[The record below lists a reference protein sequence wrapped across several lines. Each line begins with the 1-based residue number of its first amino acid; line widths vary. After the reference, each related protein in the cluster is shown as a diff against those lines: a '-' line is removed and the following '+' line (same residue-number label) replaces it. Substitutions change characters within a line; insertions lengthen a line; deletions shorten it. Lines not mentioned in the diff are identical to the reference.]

1 MKLCV
6 SSYIKNGYV
15 HIPLLKIKYVYILI
29 LETSNMQKYLTVYE
43 IQIWEYLLLGVDKTH
58 PIIILY
64 LCAYNSMS
72 YHLVSTIVYIVV
84 SSWIS
89 LHECACGTLVL
100 PKMLTCNILNY
111 LTRSR
116 CGVWTRWLPK
126 WKQ

>member
-84 SSWIS
+84 SS
-89 LHECACGTLVL
+89 
-100 PKMLTCNILNY
+100 
-111 LTRSR
+111 
-116 CGVWTRWLPK
+116 
-126 WKQ
+126 